1 MPMHLLSRVFLF
13 LLSLISLS
21 ALPAKGW
28 GQHVFY
34 GKAHFLLEG
43 TSVPEQEKEGFYDR
57 LPVALKGEVRAP
69 VWELS
74 KNSAGL
80 SIRFLTNSSSIKVK
94 WKLLLNKTMNHMAE
108 TGIKGLD
115 LYVRLPSNE
124 WQYINTARPAG
135 IENEFVFVEHM
146 TKELREYRI
155 YLPLYDGLERIEVGI
170 DSGAVMKKGAPLESK
185 PIIFYG
191 TSITQGGCA
200 SRPGMAYP
208 SIVGRKTGYECINL
222 GFSANGR
229 MEKPIAELISGTD
242 ALLYVIDCT
251 PNMSVDD
258 IRNNMIPLV
267 ETIRKKKK
275 TTPVLFVEN
284 QLYDKSF
291 LDTSLKKELEEK
303 NRVLKQ
309 VFNALVKQKAGAVY
323 YLEAEAAIGT
333 DHEGTVDGVHFT
345 DLGFMRFAD
354 FMIGNF
360 RRLGLLQ

>member
-1 MPMHLLSRVFLF
+1 M
-13 LLSLISLS
+13 
-21 ALPAKGW
+21 
-28 GQHVFY
+28 
-34 GKAHFLLEG
+34 LEG
-43 TSVPEQEKEGFYDR
+43 TAVPEQAKEGFYDR
-57 LPVALKGEVRAP
+57 LPVALKTEVRAP

-74 KNSAGL
+74 RNSAGL
-80 SIRFLTNSSSIKVK
+80 SIRFLSNSTSIKVK

-115 LYVRLPSNE
+115 LYVKLPSNE

-170 DSGAVMKKGAPLESK
+170 DSGAIMKKGAPLESK
-185 PIIFYG
+185 PIVFYG

-229 MEKPIAELISGTD
+229 MEYPIAELIAGTD
-242 ALLYVIDCT
+242 ALLYVIDCA

-258 IRNNMIPLV
+258 IRSNMIPLV
-267 ETIRKKKK
+267 ETIRKRKKA
-275 TTPVLFVEN
+275 TPVLFVEN

-291 LDTSLKKELEEK
+291 LDTSLRKELEEK
-303 NRVLKQ
+303 NRVLKR
-309 VFNALVKQKAGAVY
+309 VFNTLVRQKAGAVF

-333 DHEGTVDGVHFT
+333 DHEGTVDGIHFT

-360 RRLGLLQ
+360 RRLRLIQ